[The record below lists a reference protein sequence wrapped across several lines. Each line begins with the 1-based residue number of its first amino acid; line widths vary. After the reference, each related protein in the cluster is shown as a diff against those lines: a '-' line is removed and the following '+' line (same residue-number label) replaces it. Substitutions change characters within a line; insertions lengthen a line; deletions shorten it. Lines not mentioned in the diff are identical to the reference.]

1 MFSPQPR
8 SPGGLLLLV
17 SLFLALG
24 FLQSPLFGQ
33 DAGEHSDAISIR
45 LERADGDEARSVFK
59 VFGWRGAREFSN
71 LTQEEQRELFAVYVD
86 ADSSASNEEG
96 SAGALPPVIGTY
108 QMENGVLG
116 FEPRY
121 PLQPGLRYR
130 AVFRPPHPTGG
141 AAAPITAVFEI
152 PKPDVAPTAI
162 VEHVYPTTDRLPE
175 NQLKFYLHFSA
186 PMSRG
191 EAYRHIEL
199 LDEEG
204 RPVELPFLELDQ
216 ELWDVAGKRLTLLFD
231 PGRVKRDLMPNR
243 DVGPPLQED
252 RTYTLVIDRN
262 WLDAEGNPLK
272 ADYRKAF
279 HVAPPDR
286 ESPDLDTWRLTSPR
300 GGTTESLT
308 VEFPEPLDQALLFRL
323 MDVVEPTGR
332 FVDGVIAVDKQ
343 ETRWRF
349 TPARPWKPGR
359 YYLSVGTSLEDLAGN
374 SVGRPFEVESSEGA
388 EERGIHIQQTRR
400 LRFDVP
406 PVGQPRTR

>member
-1 MFSPQPR
+1 MFFPQASR
-8 SPGGLLLLV
+8 SGGLLLLL
-17 SLFLALG
+17 SLFLPLG

-33 DAGEHSDAISIR
+33 DAGEQADTISIR
-45 LERADGDEARSVFK
+45 LERTDEDEIRGVFK
-59 VFGWRGAREFSN
+59 VIGWRGAREFSN
-71 LTQEEQRELFAVYVD
+71 LTQEQRQELFAVYVD
-86 ADSSASNEEG
+86 AGSSLNNEEG
-96 SAGALPPVIGTY
+96 IAGAVPPVIGTY
-108 QMENGVLG
+108 QVENGVLG
-116 FEPRY
+116 FQPRY

-130 AVFRPPHPTGG
+130 AVFKPPHPTGG
-141 AAAPITAVFEI
+141 AATPITAVFKI
-152 PKPDVAPTAI
+152 PKPDIAPTTV
-162 VEHVYPTTDRLPE
+162 VEHVYPSTDRLPE

-191 EAYRHIEL
+191 KSYRHIKL

-216 ELWDVAGKRLTLLFD
+216 ELWDIEGKRLTLLFD

-243 DVGPPLQED
+243 EVGPPLREAHD
-252 RTYTLVIDRN
+252 YTLVIDHH

-286 ESPDLDTWRLTSPR
+286 ESPNLNTWRLTSPR

-308 VEFPEPLDQALLFRL
+308 VEFPEPLDRALLFRL

-349 TPARPWKPGR
+349 TPAMPWKPGR
-359 YYLSVGTSLEDLAGN
+359 YYLSVGTMLEDLAGN
-374 SVGRPFEVESSEGA
+374 SIGRPFEVESSERA
-388 EERGIHIQQTRR
+388 EERVIQQTQR
-400 LRFDVP
+400 LRFDVS
-406 PVGQPRTR
+406 PVGQLRTR

>member
-1 MFSPQPR
+1 M
-8 SPGGLLLLV
+8 V
-17 SLFLALG
+17 SLFLPLG
-24 FLQSPLFGQ
+24 FPQSPLFGQ

-59 VFGWRGAREFSN
+59 VFGWGGAREFSN
-71 LTQEEQRELFAVYVD
+71 LTQEELRELFAVYVD

-96 SAGALPPVIGTY
+96 SAGALPPVIGIY
-108 QMENGVLG
+108 RRENDVPG

-130 AVFRPPHPTGG
+130 AVFKPPHPTGG
-141 AAAPITAVFEI
+141 AATPITAVFEI
-152 PKPDVAPTAI
+152 PKPDVAPTAF

-186 PMSRG
+186 PMSHG

-199 LDEEG
+199 LDEAG

-216 ELWDVAGKRLTLLFD
+216 ELWDVAGKHLTLLFD

-252 RTYTLVIDRN
+252 RTYTLVIDRH

-272 ADYRKAF
+272 ADYRKSF

-286 ESPDLDTWRLTSPR
+286 ESPDLNTWRLTSPR

-308 VEFPEPLDQALLFRL
+308 VAFPEPLDQSLLFRL
-323 MDVVEPTGR
+323 MDVVEPTSR

-374 SVGRPFEVESSEGA
+374 SVGRPFEVESSKHA

-406 PVGQPRTR
+406 PVRQLRTR